1 MKILV
6 TGGLGFIGSHL
17 VTRLLQEG
25 HWVICLD
32 NGSTGRQLNV
42 QAHLDN
48 PAFQFIWHDVADPLP
63 PALEEAGIQ
72 QIYHLACPASP
83 PPLPSGSHPHHPH
96 QRLGHL
102 SPAATGPENRG

>member
-48 PAFQFIWHDVADPLP
+48 PAFQLIWHDVADPLP

-72 QIYHLACPASP
+72 QIYHLAGRAGRRGGGARGGGGGGTLTPSP
-83 PPLPSGSHPHHPH
+83 
-96 QRLGHL
+96 
-102 SPAATGPENRG
+102 SPALRERGEL